1 MSQGGANPK
10 TMGRKPV
17 RATKIKISG
26 LIYEFFSRFLR
37 RDTFD
42 FGSIHKGDIEKILRV
57 EKIILRDLG
66 KAPVLSTLARTIG
79 MSETKMRSLFKKI
92 FKDSIYNYYLPARM
106 VVAAS
111 ILKNNRHIPVSE
123 VGYSLGFSNLSHFS
137 KMFKRYIGINPKE
150 YALSSDDY
158 KAL

>member
-10 TMGRKPV
+10 TMGRKPAP
-17 RATKIKISG
+17 ATKTKISE

-42 FGSIHKGDIEKILRV
+42 FGSIRQGDIEKILHV
-57 EKIILRDLG
+57 EKMILRDLG
-66 KAPVLSTLARTIG
+66 KVPVLSALARTIG
-79 MSETKMRSLFKKI
+79 MSETKMKSLFKKI
-92 FKDSIYNYYLPARM
+92 FEDSIYNYYSSARM
-106 VVAAS
+106 VGAAS
-111 ILKNNRHIPVSE
+111 TLKNNRHIPVSE

-137 KMFKRYIGINPKE
+137 KIFKRYIGINPKE
-150 YALSSDDY
+150 YALSSNDY